1 MSAAESVTAK
11 PTAGERW
18 VSFLRG
24 YGPVNRIDGMYAE
37 TIRRMADAHQV
48 EPLRFEHPEEQGLA
62 AALRPSDNRLTNI
75 ILTGTAGDGKT
86 TLCNDLWEQL
96 SGGDN
101 SRISGRNR
109 ENYRSLTVQTPSG
122 ARILHFIFEFSGFAP
137 EQGQPWPVE
146 KLDLLNRLAASI
158 CDPHPTEFFIV
169 AANDGKL
176 VHEWEGLPEGTPA
189 RRLGP
194 IIEELLATGHSSAE
208 GLEIRFL
215 NLSRMPTK
223 EILTRALDSLIA
235 RDEWRCFVDEHH
247 DPAFGPDS
255 PLKKNHQLLCT
266 PTIRGKLEAL
276 AELCDSNGLHVSIR
290 EILLLLVN
298 ALLGHAAATDFVMR
312 PDELRALAT
321 GGRAHEAMFYNNV
334 FGGNLPERRRDH
346 FAVFRFL
353 NGFRIGHE
361 TTNVLDGLIVF
372 GPDDP
377 SLTEDYNRVLR
388 SDDLYGDNPDFE
400 RLRHEYLEAE
410 ENRSDSEAFLGA
422 LLAERRRLFFRLAE
436 NDPRFDPWRLTVFE
450 AAGDYRTKVLAP
462 LRAGEKVGAG
472 MISLLVQGLN
482 RIWTGMLV
490 GELDRLYLS
499 TGLDFSTARVSDIF
513 LHDIPLQLGFHGN
526 GIMIDFDYD
535 LSLPILRVAIDRD
548 HVVSFPLHLVRFEF
562 LTRVAKGALPSSFS
576 KECYEDV
583 IAFKTKVLSEFY
595 RLSANRPM
603 QLSVLSASHDGV
615 LVARQLGVT
624 L

>member
-1 MSAAESVTAK
+1 M
-11 PTAGERW
+11 
-18 VSFLRG
+18 SFLRG
-24 YGPVNRIDGMYAE
+24 YGPVNRVDGMYAE
-37 TIRRMADAHQV
+37 TIRKIADALQV
-48 EPLRFEHPEEQGLA
+48 EPLRFEHPEEQVLDA
-62 AALRPSDNRLTNI
+62 CLRPSDNKLTNI
-75 ILTGTAGDGKT
+75 VLTGTAGDGKT
-86 TLCNDLWEQL
+86 TLCNDLWQRI
-96 SGGDN
+96 SGGDT

-109 ENYRSLTVQTPSG
+109 ENYRSLSVQTPSG
-122 ARILHFIFEFSGFAP
+122 ARVLHFIFEFSGFAP
-137 EQGQPWPVE
+137 EQGQPWPGE

-158 CDPHPTEFFIV
+158 CDPDPTEFFIV

-194 IIEELLATGHSSAE
+194 IIEELLATGHSVAE

-223 EILTRALDSLIA
+223 EILRRALDSLIA
-235 RDEWRCFVDEHH
+235 RDEWRCFVDEQD
-247 DPAFGPDS
+247 DPAFGPGS
-255 PLKKNHQLLCT
+255 PLKKNYQLLCM
-266 PTIRGKLEAL
+266 PTIRAKLEAL

-290 EILLLLVN
+290 EVLLLLVN
-298 ALLGHAAATDFVMR
+298 ALLGHATATDFVMR
-312 PDELRALAT
+312 PDELRALAN

-377 SLTEDYNRVLR
+377 SLLEDYNRVLR

-410 ENRSDSEAFLGA
+410 ENRSDSEAFIGA
-422 LLAERRRLFFRLAE
+422 LVAERRRLFFRLA
-436 NDPRFDPWRLTVFE
+436 DDDARFDPWRLTVFE
-450 AAGDYRTKVLAP
+450 AAGDYRTKVLTP
-462 LRAGEKVGAG
+462 LRAGEKVGAS

-526 GIMIDFDYD
+526 GIMIDFDDD
-535 LSLPILRVAIDRD
+535 LGLPIMRVAIDRD

-595 RLSANRPM
+595 RLSAGRPM

-615 LVARQLGVT
+615 LVTRQLGVT